1 MSTPL
6 VELSGARAAVLGR
19 LWGALCREPLPQV
32 VARESVAGE
41 TVVTLV
47 DGRRLVGPAE
57 AGVPFAVCRS
67 GLTVTLGGVGY
78 NDPERLAAG
87 LGWPGRVRAELADSV
102 ANLALSRT
110 APPPRLPASAAR
122 DLAGGR
128 GTAPGSDA
136 GPGPGATRRN
146 DGGPG
151 PVTGGHPGS
160 GSGSAPG
167 APTPWYPSDLVD
179 LEARVV
185 DGHPLHPLCR
195 TRTGMSAAE
204 QVRFGPEFSPTVGL
218 ELVRVR
224 AADWVGVGDWP
235 WREGADYLLPVH
247 PWQREHVWAGAEV
260 AGSLE
265 ARPLMSLRTLVLRDG
280 WHVKTAVSVQMTSA
294 MRTVSAASVRNGP
307 ALSALVGSLTGLEVL
322 AEPAAGSVG
331 GDRERAAVL
340 RAGPVAGAGEW
351 VCAVSALCAGP
362 DPLVVGLAGA
372 DPVGWVSALVD
383 AVLPPLLALLTV
395 GVALEAHGQNTLV
408 VLRDGRP
415 VRGVYRDFGGVRVS
429 PALLARHRI
438 DCPPLF
444 GDVESDDP
452 AVLRAKFV
460 SSALSTMFAEVVAV
474 LARGTGVSP
483 RLLWWPVAQALSG
496 HPGLVRG
503 PWPMKALM
511 TMRLA
516 ADPLEDV
523 WAWVP
528 SPVATL

>member
-1 MSTPL
+1 M
-6 VELSGARAAVLGR
+6 
-19 LWGALCREPLPQV
+19 
-32 VARESVAGE
+32 
-41 TVVTLV
+41 TLA

-57 AGVPFAVCRS
+57 AGLPFAVCPS

-87 LGWPGRVRAELADSV
+87 LGWPGRLRAELADSV

-110 APPPRLPASAAR
+110 APPPRLP
-122 DLAGGR
+122 DLGG
-128 GTAPGSDA
+128 GTVREATPGW
-136 GPGPGATRRN
+136 GP
-146 DGGPG
+146 
-151 PVTGGHPGS
+151 
-160 GSGSAPG
+160 
-167 APTPWYPSDLVD
+167 WDLVD
-179 LEARVV
+179 VEARVV

-204 QVRFGPEFSPTVGL
+204 QLRYAPEFSPVVDVD
-218 ELVRVR
+218 LVRVR

-247 PWQREHVWAGAEV
+247 PWQREHVWSGAVV
-260 AGSLE
+260 AGSLR
-265 ARPLMSLRTLVLRDG
+265 ARPLMSLRTLVLDDG

-294 MRTVSAASVRNGP
+294 VRTVSAASVRNGP

-331 GDRERAAVL
+331 GDRARAAVL
-340 RAGPVAGAGEW
+340 RAGPVVGAGES
-351 VCAVSALCAGP
+351 VAAVSALCAGP
-362 DPLVVGLAGA
+362 DPLVVALAGA
-372 DPVGWVSALVD
+372 DPVGWVSALAD
-383 AVLPPLLALLTV
+383 AVLPPLLALLTM

-429 PALLARHRI
+429 PALLARHRV

-444 GDVESDDP
+444 GDVGCDDP
-452 AVLRAKFV
+452 AVLRAKFA

-474 LARGTGVSP
+474 LARGTGVSA

-503 PWPMKALM
+503 PWPMKAL
-511 TMRLA
+511 TAMRLA
-516 ADPLEDV
+516 SDPLEDV